1 MSYPNQDDEN
11 NTSQEKDSQLKAQ
24 KEMMLKQVLSA
35 DARLRLNN
43 VRMVK
48 PDLADLV
55 ENYILN
61 VTAQGKISGQISDDQ
76 LKQILLSAQQPKRDF
91 KFNRVWS
98 QENIIKGKKAR
109 IFMKA
114 VVYREYAPDDDYA
127 KILKVEDIDEPKP
140 KQDEVIFT
148 NKASALN

>member
-11 NTSQEKDSQLKAQ
+11 NISQEKDNQIKAQ
-24 KEMMLKQVLSA
+24 KETMLKQVLST

-61 VTAQGKISGQISDDQ
+61 LSVQGKITGQISDGQ
-76 LKQILLSAQQPKRDF
+76 LKQILLSVQQPKRDF
-91 KFNRVWS
+91 KFNRV
-98 QENIIKGKKAR
+98 
-109 IFMKA
+109 
-114 VVYREYAPDDDYA
+114 
-127 KILKVEDIDEPKP
+127 
-140 KQDEVIFT
+140 
-148 NKASALN
+148 

>member
-24 KEMMLKQVLSA
+24 KEIMLKKVLSA

-61 VTAQGKISGQISDDQ
+61 LNVQGKISGQISDDQ

-91 KFNRVWS
+91 KFNRV
-98 QENIIKGKKAR
+98 
-109 IFMKA
+109 
-114 VVYREYAPDDDYA
+114 
-127 KILKVEDIDEPKP
+127 
-140 KQDEVIFT
+140 
-148 NKASALN
+148 

>member
-24 KEMMLKQVLSA
+24 KEIMLKQVLSS

-61 VTAQGKISGQISDDQ
+61 LTVQGKITGQISDEQ
-76 LKQILLSAQQPKRDF
+76 
-91 KFNRVWS
+91 
-98 QENIIKGKKAR
+98 
-109 IFMKA
+109 
-114 VVYREYAPDDDYA
+114 
-127 KILKVEDIDEPKP
+127 
-140 KQDEVIFT
+140 
-148 NKASALN
+148 

>member
-24 KEMMLKQVLSA
+24 KETMLKQVLSS

-48 PDLADLV
+48 PELADLV

-61 VTAQGKISGQISDDQ
+61 LSVQGKISVQISDEQ
-76 LKQILLSAQQPKRDF
+76 LKQILSSAQQPKRDF
-91 KFNRVWS
+91 KFNRV
-98 QENIIKGKKAR
+98 
-109 IFMKA
+109 
-114 VVYREYAPDDDYA
+114 
-127 KILKVEDIDEPKP
+127 
-140 KQDEVIFT
+140 
-148 NKASALN
+148 

>member
-61 VTAQGKISGQISDDQ
+61 LNAQGKISGQISDDQ

-91 KFNRVWS
+91 KFNRV
-98 QENIIKGKKAR
+98 
-109 IFMKA
+109 
-114 VVYREYAPDDDYA
+114 
-127 KILKVEDIDEPKP
+127 
-140 KQDEVIFT
+140 
-148 NKASALN
+148 

>member
-61 VTAQGKISGQISDDQ
+61 LTAQGKISGQISDDQ
-76 LKQILLSAQQPKRDF
+76 LKQILLTSQQPKRDF
-91 KFNRVWS
+91 KFNRV
-98 QENIIKGKKAR
+98 
-109 IFMKA
+109 
-114 VVYREYAPDDDYA
+114 
-127 KILKVEDIDEPKP
+127 
-140 KQDEVIFT
+140 
-148 NKASALN
+148 